1 MTITNLAKRIKEN
14 LTIKDFTIAC
24 FILYFKLHLVKGM
37 LLKRGVS
44 QSDMYKHINDE
55 KNSFNLK
62 SVENFELHIANEL
75 DEINRI
81 YGYKFKNMCK
91 IKWDNLGLSVIEEQ
105 IKTNKNGIQTIIE
118 LVDKELHLLTIDSIF
133 DLFEELNGSDRG
145 LNDFFTPSSISKV
158 IAQMVSSKKFGKNIN
173 IFDPTIGMGRLMYH
187 SFIEL
192 KEKFPMSNINIFGI
206 DLNSRFV
213 AISESLLNLVNNQNV
228 FIKEANTLKSN
239 FGFPQMDICISNP
252 PYEKGIEYLFVE
264 YIKNLNCKSFMILPS
279 AFNSNKKAEKIKKEL
294 MDKNLLKTII
304 QLPSKL
310 FKNTNIQTLIVELD
324 NNPFIQLEKLAIDNN
339 LIFKRI
345 DYSKDVKSQIKEFE
359 EEVLKDDDKID
370 LKREINLL
378 ESRNKILNSL
388 QKLSNSF
395 KPIISN
401 DNAS

>member
-1 MTITNLAKRIKEN
+1 MTTTNLAKRIKEN

-44 QSDMYKHINDE
+44 QNDMYKHINDE

-62 SVENFELHIANEL
+62 SVENFELHITNEL

-81 YGYKFKNMCK
+81 YGYEFKNMCK
-91 IKWDNLGLSVIEEQ
+91 LKWDILGLSVIEEQ

-118 LVDKELHLLTIDSIF
+118 LVDKELHPLTIDSIF

-228 FIKEANTLKSN
+228 FIKEGNTLKSN

-252 PYEKGIEYLFVE
+252 PYEKGIEYTFVE

-294 MDKNLLKTII
+294 IDKNLLKTII

-324 NNPFIQLEKLAIDNN
+324 NNPLIQLEKLAIDNN

-395 KPIISN
+395 IPIISN

>member
-1 MTITNLAKRIKEN
+1 MTIVNLAKRIKEN

-44 QSDMYKHINDE
+44 QNDMYKHINDE

-81 YGYKFKNMCK
+81 YGYEFKNMCK
-91 IKWDNLGLSVIEEQ
+91 LKWDILGLSVIEEQ

-118 LVDKELHLLTIDSIF
+118 LIDKELHPLTIDSIF

-145 LNDFFTPSSISKV
+145 LNDFFTPSSISKL

-228 FIKEANTLKSN
+228 FIKEGNTLKGDFSL
-239 FGFPQMDICISNP
+239 PQMDICISNP
-252 PYEKGIEYLFVE
+252 PYEKGIEYTFVE

-294 MDKNLLKTII
+294 IDKNLLKTII

-324 NNPFIQLEKLAIDNN
+324 NNPLKKIEELAINN
-339 LIFKRI
+339 KLLFERI
-345 DYSKDVKSQIKEFE
+345 NYKKDVKSQIKEIE
-359 EEVLKDDDKID
+359 ENNKKEEDK
-370 LKREINLL
+370 KNPYKGMSLL
-378 ESRNKILNSL
+378 ELKNE
-388 QKLSNSF
+388 QKRLLAKLVEGYGEF
-395 KPIISN
+395 IPYE
-401 DNAS
+401 

>member
-1 MTITNLAKRIKEN
+1 MTTTNLAKRIKEN

-44 QSDMYKHINDE
+44 QNDMYKHINDE

-62 SVENFELHIANEL
+62 SVENFELHITNEL

-81 YGYKFKNMCK
+81 YGYEFKNMCK
-91 IKWDNLGLSVIEEQ
+91 LKWDILGLSVIEEQ

-118 LVDKELHLLTIDSIF
+118 LIDKELHPLTIDSIF

-145 LNDFFTPSSISKV
+145 LNDFFTPSSISKL

-173 IFDPTIGMGRLMYH
+173 IFDPTIGMGRLMYD

-213 AISESLLNLVNNQNV
+213 VISESLLNLVNNQNV
-228 FIKEANTLKSN
+228 FIKEGNTLKGDFSL
-239 FGFPQMDICISNP
+239 PQMDICISNP
-252 PYEKGIEYLFVE
+252 PYEKGIEYTFVE

-294 MDKNLLKTII
+294 IDKNLLKTII

-339 LIFKRI
+339 LLFKRI